1 MKQGVVVNRVAVL
14 LILAASGGLRADDF
28 LDWARGLEKRGV
40 KVSAACWEL
49 DSGKAVDRHGANLPL
64 VPASTTKVVSTYAML
79 KTWKPEFQ
87 LETEVWGEL
96 RDGVV
101 QGDLVFKGGGDPYLT
116 TERLYSLARELRAL
130 GVKRVLG
137 TVRLDQGAFDAQR
150 WGTGWENTSAD
161 ATPAITALGVNFGR
175 DAAGRI
181 VLEPDRVAIEEIRT
195 VLADAGIPVEGKAG
209 ALDAAVKL
217 LVFKSPPLRMLV
229 GDINKFSNNFMVE
242 TLTKKFGEGSW
253 SRGVARIQDF
263 YAKVFGLGPDQVR
276 ITDGS
281 GLSKDNRLSAQTLGI
296 VLRGAWFDFEVGP
309 EFVSSLKIIGGEPFK
324 LRHKDENL
332 ARRVRV
338 KSGYLDLVRSLCGY
352 IQMPDGRW
360 RVFAI
365 ILNGATQEDDLW
377 DQVSR
382 WAN

>member
-1 MKQGVVVNRVAVL
+1 MIRVVLALV
-14 LILAASGGLRADDF
+14 LAATGALRADDF
-28 LDWARGLEKRGV
+28 MEWARGLEKRGV
-40 KVSAACWEL
+40 KVSAGCWEL
-49 DSGKAVDRHGANLPL
+49 ETGRAVNRHQEHLML
-64 VPASTTKVVSTYAML
+64 IPASTTKVVSTYAML
-79 KTWKPEFQ
+79 KTWKPDLQ
-87 LETEVWGEL
+87 LETEVWGQLVGGE
-96 RDGVV
+96 VV
-101 QGDLVFKGGGDPYLT
+101 GDLIFKGGGDPYLV

-137 TVRLDQGAFDAQR
+137 EIKLDQGAFDGQR
-150 WGTGWENTSAD
+150 WGNGWENTTAD
-161 ATPAITALGVNFGR
+161 ATPAISALAVNFGR
-175 DAAGRI
+175 NASGRI
-181 VLEPDRVAIEEIRT
+181 VSDTDRVAIDEITT
-195 VLADAGIPVEGKAG
+195 VLMDAGISVVGKG
-209 ALDAAVKL
+209 GLTDVPERL
-217 LVFKSPPLRMLV
+217 LTFRSPPLRMLV

-253 SRGVARIQDF
+253 PRGIARIHDF
-263 YAKVFGLGPDQVR
+263 YAKVFGLGPGQVLL
-276 ITDGS
+276 TDGS
-281 GLSKDNRLSAQTLGI
+281 GLSKDNRLSARTLGI

-309 EFVSSLKIIGGEPFK
+309 EFVASLKIVGGEPFK

-352 IQMPDGRW
+352 IQMPDGQW

-365 ILNGATQEDDLW
+365 LLNGQTKDDDIW

>member
-1 MKQGVVVNRVAVL
+1 MNRVVL
-14 LILAASGGLRADDF
+14 CLVLAASGALRADDF

-40 KVSAACWEL
+40 KVSAACWDL
-49 DSGKAVDRHGANLPL
+49 DSGKSVNRHEEHLML
-64 VPASTTKVVSTYAML
+64 VPASTTKVVSTYALL

-87 LETEVWGEL
+87 LETEVWGQLVNGE
-96 RDGVV
+96 VV
-101 QGDLVFKGGGDPYLT
+101 GDLVFKGGGDPYLV

-137 TVRLDQGAFDAQR
+137 QVRLDQGAFDDQR
-150 WGTGWENTSAD
+150 WATGWENTTAD
-161 ATPAITALGVNFGR
+161 TTPAISALSVNFGR
-175 DAAGRI
+175 NAHGRI
-181 VLEPDRVAIEEIRT
+181 VADTDRVAIEEITT
-195 VLADAGIPVEGKAG
+195 VLADAGIPVAGKAG
-209 ALDAAVKL
+209 LADVPVKL
-217 LVFKSPPLRMLV
+217 LGFKSPPLRMLV

-253 SRGVARIQDF
+253 PRGVARIHDF
-263 YAKVFGLGPDQVR
+263 YAKVFGLGPGQVLL
-276 ITDGS
+276 TDGS
-281 GLSKDNRLSAQTLGI
+281 GLSKENRLSAQTLGI

-309 EFVSSLKIIGGEPFK
+309 EFVSSLKIVGGEPFK

-365 ILNGATQEDDLW
+365 LLNGVTKEDDIW

>member
-1 MKQGVVVNRVAVL
+1 MNRVVL
-14 LILAASGGLRADDF
+14 ALVLASVGTLRADDF

-40 KVSAACWEL
+40 KVSAACWDLET
-49 DSGKAVDRHGANLPL
+49 GKAVNRHQEHLML

-87 LETEVWGEL
+87 LETEVWGQLAGGEI
-96 RDGVV
+96 

-116 TERLYSLARELRAL
+116 TERLYTLARELRAL
-130 GVKRVLG
+130 GVKRVAG
-137 TVRLDQGAFDAQR
+137 EIKLDQGAFDAQR
-150 WGTGWENTSAD
+150 WGNGWENTSAD
-161 ATPAITALGVNFGR
+161 TTPAISALAVNFGR
-175 DAAGRI
+175 NAAGRI
-181 VLEPDRVAIEEIRT
+181 VTDTDRTAIEEITT
-195 VLADAGIPVEGKAG
+195 VLADAGIPVAGKAG
-209 ALDAAVKL
+209 LKDVPVQL
-217 LVFKSPPLRMLV
+217 LAFRSPPLRMLV

-242 TLTKKFGEGSW
+242 TLTKKFGDGSW
-253 SRGVARIQDF
+253 PKGVARIHDF
-263 YAKVFGLGPDQVR
+263 YAKVFGLGPGQVLL
-276 ITDGS
+276 TDGS

-309 EFVSSLKIIGGEPFK
+309 EFVASLKIIGGEPFRLK
-324 LRHKDENL
+324 HKDENL

-365 ILNGATQEDDLW
+365 LLNGQTTEDDIW